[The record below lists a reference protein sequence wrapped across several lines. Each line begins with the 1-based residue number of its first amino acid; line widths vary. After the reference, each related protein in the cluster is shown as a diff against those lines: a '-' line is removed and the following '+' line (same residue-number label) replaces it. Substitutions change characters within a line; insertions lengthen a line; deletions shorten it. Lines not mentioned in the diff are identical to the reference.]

1 MTLKQCSFG
10 VDSKK
15 QFCYYN
21 VEKITVFERQNNVTL
36 STLNQRG
43 SFTLRQRYF
52 GLTLKNNYVLCHD
65 VWKIKIFISTLKRW
79 PYFNVETILSPVE
92 SCFIE
97 IRALLPVTLQ
107 KELPQVRFLGISR
120 TILFRG
126 IFKPSQTSKR
136 NVIAKIVFLNILT
149 IFSKTFIL
157 DVLLSSEFFSA
168 LMNLLL

>member
-1 MTLKQCSFG
+1 MA
-10 VDSKK
+10 
-15 QFCYYN
+15 
-21 VEKITVFERQNNVTL
+21 
-36 STLNQRG
+36 
-43 SFTLRQRYF
+43 
-52 GLTLKNNYVLCHD
+52 
-65 VWKIKIFISTLKRW
+65 
-79 PYFNVETILSPVE
+79 E
-92 SCFIE
+92 SCFID

-107 KELPQVRFLGISR
+107 KELPQVKFLGISR

-168 LMNLLL
+168 LMSLLL